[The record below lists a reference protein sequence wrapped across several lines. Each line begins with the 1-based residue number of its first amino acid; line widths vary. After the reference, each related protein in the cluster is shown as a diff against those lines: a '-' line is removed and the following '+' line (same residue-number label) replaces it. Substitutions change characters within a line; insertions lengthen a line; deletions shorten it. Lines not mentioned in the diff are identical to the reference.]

1 MIRGIV
7 ILILGIAVI
16 VLRFLL
22 DSRQRMKNAKK
33 TKGKVASS
41 ETTENTIKYYVQF
54 KNADGEVMHSY
65 TAPYKKTQI
74 SENAI
79 KDGSIVRIKYNVKKY
94 FGGKMNVAEVEI
106 IDKRLEK
113 YSGYGAIMIA
123 GVAIIAFG
131 IFNITY
137 ALIA

>member
-7 ILILGIAVI
+7 ILVLGIVVI
-16 VLRFLL
+16 MLRLLL
-22 DSRQRMKNAKK
+22 DSKQRMKKAKK
-33 TKGKVASS
+33 TRGKVASS

-54 KNADGEVMHSY
+54 KNTDGEILHSY

-79 KDGSIVRIKYNVKKY
+79 KDGSIVKIKYNAKKY
-94 FGGKMNVAEVEI
+94 FGGRMNVAEVEI

-113 YSGYGAIMIA
+113 YNSYGSITIA

-131 IFNITY
+131 IFNIVR
-137 ALIA
+137 AVMQ